1 MVVRVEILAEEERGE
16 AAMNQLLSCVHHAG
30 NPYFDWL
37 LGGREVALPIIA
49 CRLRCPES
57 ELFVG
62 TAEVL
67 RDTSGEV
74 AGCFVAHTGVAL
86 TRCRTADAVAYLHA
100 VGRAGRTAL
109 TRRMRQSR
117 DLFASVEPDEFYLSK
132 VGVRPDMRRQGHGRA
147 LVERFLAA
155 GLDRGLRRFVLD
167 VSESNVR
174 AVRLYESMGFHVAA
188 RSPLPAAGITYLD
201 MRLEI

>member
-1 MVVRVEILAEEERGE
+1 VRVEILAEDQRTE
-16 AAMNQLLSCVHHAG
+16 AAMNALLSCLHEAG

-37 LGGREVALPIIA
+37 LGGAEVALPIIA
-49 CRLRCPES
+49 SRLRSPQS
-57 ELFVG
+57 ELYVG
-62 TAEVL
+62 AAEVL
-67 RDTSGEV
+67 RDTSDDLI
-74 AGCFVAHTGVAL
+74 GCLVAHTGAAL
-86 TRCRTADAVAYLHA
+86 TRCRTADAVAYLHG
-100 VGRAGRTAL
+100 VGRAGRAAL

-117 DLFASVEPDEFYLSK
+117 DLFACVEPDEFYLSK
-132 VGVRPDMRRQGHGRA
+132 VGVRPDMRRRGHGRA

-155 GLDRGLRRFVLD
+155 GLHRGLRRFALD